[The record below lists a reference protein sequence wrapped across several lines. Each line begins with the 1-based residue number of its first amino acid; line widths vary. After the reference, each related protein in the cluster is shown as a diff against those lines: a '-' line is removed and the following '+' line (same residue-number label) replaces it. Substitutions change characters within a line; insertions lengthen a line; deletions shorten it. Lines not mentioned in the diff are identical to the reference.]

1 MVDVSRF
8 LSKHHHLHS
17 TPEVPSHHHMGTKCA
32 GTQVTNPIPPIRVNT
47 LERVWVSI
55 KCIKCTTCLRMGA
68 SRLLSIPTVSDAVH
82 TIALCTTSTRA
93 TACLK
98 QATPKESEDTHNINS
113 ITLPL
118 LTMNLACLK
127 SRIIHSST
135 TTRVSHLL
143 LPPHPPSITQ

>member
-1 MVDVSRF
+1 MVEISRS
-8 LSKHHHLHS
+8 LSKHHLHS
-17 TPEVPSHHHMGTKCA
+17 TPEVPSLHHMGTKCPP
-32 GTQVTNPIPPIRVNT
+32 GIQVTNPIPSIRVNT

-55 KCIKCTTCLRMGA
+55 KCIKCTTCLRMSA
-68 SRLLSIPTVSDAVH
+68 SRLPSIPTVSDAVH
-82 TIALCTTSTRA
+82 TMALCTTSTRA

-113 ITLPL
+113 ITQPL

-143 LPPHPPSITQ
+143 LPPHPPLITQ

>member
-1 MVDVSRF
+1 MVEISRS
-8 LSKHHHLHS
+8 LPKHHLHS
-17 TPEVPSHHHMGTKCA
+17 TPEVPSHHYTGTTCP
-32 GTQVTNPIPPIRVNT
+32 GIQVTNPIPSIRVNT
-47 LERVWVSI
+47 PEGVWVSI
-55 KCIKCTTCLRMGA
+55 KCTTCLGMSA

-82 TIALCTTSTRA
+82 IAVLCTTSTRA

-113 ITLPL
+113 ITLLL

>member
-1 MVDVSRF
+1 MVEVSRF
-8 LSKHHHLHS
+8 LSTHHHLHS
-17 TPEVPSHHHMGTKCA
+17 TPEVPSHHHTGTKCA
-32 GTQVTNPIPPIRVNT
+32 GTQVTNPIPSIRVNT

-55 KCIKCTTCLRMGA
+55 KCIKCTTCLRMSA
-68 SRLLSIPTVSDAVH
+68 SHLPSIPTVSDAVH
-82 TIALCTTSTRA
+82 TVALCTTSTRA

-98 QATPKESEDTHNINS
+98 QATPKESEGTHNINS

-135 TTRVSHLL
+135 TTRVSHLPL
-143 LPPHPPSITQ
+143 SPHPPSITQ